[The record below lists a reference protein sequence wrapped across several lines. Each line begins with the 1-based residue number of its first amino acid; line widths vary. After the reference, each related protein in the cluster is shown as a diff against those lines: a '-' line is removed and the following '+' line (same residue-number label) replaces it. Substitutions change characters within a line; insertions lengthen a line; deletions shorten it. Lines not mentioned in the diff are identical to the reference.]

1 LNEAAASSPVY
12 VQLKALET
20 LNEISKNPAHKI
32 FFIDNKGQYPV
43 PLLHMGEFS
52 DKTTKVLEAVKK

>member
-1 LNEAAASSPVY
+1 MY